1 MMGPEKDVDQKPAEP
16 AVGEKAA
23 TALDNQERAAAP
35 DATATAADVTEDK
48 AAKKETDKAP
58 NPEANEIKM
67 EDVATPKS
75 NGSSD
80 QAAAS
85 ENRRRGSR
93 QNGESGEAQ
102 RTPRTPKK
110 RKPRRDQNGH
120 SQSEPE
126 STDREGG
133 SRPPGGQRRQRDR
146 SDGRPRV
153 DMDESIPE
161 SHRYVW
167 ADDVYKRSLYV
178 GNMSAHVTKDEV
190 RALSEA
196 IRSVRFVNRRSAFL
210 DFESPEVA
218 SAQMEVL
225 RAMELKGQPLQ
236 VEPSRPRGATTA
248 KSDRML
254 YVRGIPDEQ
263 GMDKLGPLFPSA
275 LLIDRR
281 EGKVLLRFKDHES
294 AIAAINEAIAQG
306 ADDCKF
312 SFAAARPRWNRRNTP
327 RPMYRRPGAKFI
339 KQETRQD

>member
-1 MMGPEKDVDQKPAEP
+1 MGPEKDVDQRPAEP

-23 TALDNQERAAAP
+23 TALDNQEKAAAP
-35 DATATAADVTEDK
+35 DATATAGDVAEDK
-48 AAKKETDKAP
+48 AVKKETDKAP
-58 NPEANEIKM
+58 DPEANEIKM
-67 EDVATPKS
+67 EDVASPKS

-85 ENRRRGSR
+85 EGRRRGSR

-210 DFESPEVA
+210 DV
-218 SAQMEVL
+218 
-225 RAMELKGQPLQ
+225 
-236 VEPSRPRGATTA
+236 
-248 KSDRML
+248 
-254 YVRGIPDEQ
+254 
-263 GMDKLGPLFPSA
+263 
-275 LLIDRR
+275 
-281 EGKVLLRFKDHES
+281 
-294 AIAAINEAIAQG
+294 
-306 ADDCKF
+306 
-312 SFAAARPRWNRRNTP
+312 
-327 RPMYRRPGAKFI
+327 
-339 KQETRQD
+339 

>member
-1 MMGPEKDVDQKPAEP
+1 MGPEKDVDQKPTEP

-23 TALDNQERAAAP
+23 TALDNQAKTAAP

-48 AAKKETDKAP
+48 AVKKETDKVP
-58 NPEANEIKM
+58 DSEANEIKM

-75 NGSSD
+75 N
-80 QAAAS
+80 A
-85 ENRRRGSR
+85 
-93 QNGESGEAQ
+93 
-102 RTPRTPKK
+102 PRTPKK

-281 EGKVLLRFKDHES
+281 EGSV
-294 AIAAINEAIAQG
+294 
-306 ADDCKF
+306 
-312 SFAAARPRWNRRNTP
+312 
-327 RPMYRRPGAKFI
+327 
-339 KQETRQD
+339 